1 MQEFA
6 LLAFIMALALG
17 AYWAMVIFPKQRA
30 FEKRQRY
37 IQNLSIGSEVITY
50 GGIIGKIISIETD
63 EGIAHVEIAN
73 GVTIRLVTAALVQP
87 YDPETLKRDMRI
99 KTDEEH
105 LPEH

>member
-50 GGIIGKIISIETD
+50 GGIIGKIISIEAN